1 MTWVAVAIALS
12 RALPT
17 IASRFAF
24 VTVAIVIAIVV
35 GLSRIYLRVH
45 YLSDVVGGW
54 GLGATIFGL
63 CGLAVLVI
71 GYVRNNAPTR
81 A

>member
-1 MTWVAVAIALS
+1 MTVAIA
-12 RALPT
+12 
-17 IASRFAF
+17 IAAS
-24 VTVAIVIAIVV
+24 V

-54 GLGATIFGL
+54 GLGAALFAL
-63 CGLAVLVI
+63 CGTAALVI
-71 GYVRNNAPTR
+71 GYVRNNAPTH